1 MGYLIMNIRQIIAK
15 FMHEETPTPTLLLAM
30 EGMRERNEA
39 RIEQIKREMG
49 DKYILHPSHTKSKLN
64 EPRPV

>member
-1 MGYLIMNIRQIIAK
+1 MNIYQIIAK
-15 FMHEETPTPTLLLAM
+15 FKHKETPTPELLLIM
-30 EGMRERNEA
+30 KGMRERNEA

-49 DKYILHPSHTKSKLN
+49 EKYILHPSHTRTKLN

>member
-1 MGYLIMNIRQIIAK
+1 MDVITKLIEMFKQQ
-15 FMHEETPTPTLLLAM
+15 EEVSPQVLLQM
-30 EGMRERNEA
+30 EGMSQRNEA

-49 DKYILHPSHTKSKLN
+49 EKYILHPVHTKSKLN

>member
-1 MGYLIMNIRQIIAK
+1 MDVITKLIEMFKQQ
-15 FMHEETPTPTLLLAM
+15 EEVSPQVLLKM
-30 EGMRERNEA
+30 EGMSQRNEE

-49 DKYILHPSHTKSKLN
+49 AKYILHPVHTKSKLN

>member
-1 MGYLIMNIRQIIAK
+1 MTMFDIIRKLVKQPEA
-15 FMHEETPTPTLLLAM
+15 TPAILQNM

-49 DKYILHPSHTKSKLN
+49 EKYILHPSHTKSKLN